1 MTFPHFTAA
10 TSTTYAAVVTS
21 VLGAAPSALPE
32 VERGTIVRGSVVA
45 YLNDGTR
52 EEGAGRDSD
61 GRAVVEC
68 NTFETV

>member
-1 MTFPHFTAA
+1 MPAA
-10 TSTTYAAVVTS
+10 IRNAHRKSVNKGDPTSLRAFV
-21 VLGAAPSALPE
+21 
-32 VERGTIVRGSVVA
+32 RGTIVRGSVVA

-52 EEGAGRDSD
+52 EEWAGRDSD

>member
-1 MTFPHFTAA
+1 MSFPHFTAA
-10 TSTTYAAVVTS
+10 TSTAYAATVRS
-21 VLGAAPSALPE
+21 ALGAAPGALPA

-52 EEGAGRDSD
+52 EEWAGRDAD

-68 NTFETV
+68 NVFETL